1 MTVAV
6 LQKNSCLSLNE
17 STEALKVEMQTCL
30 INEGAAL
37 SM

>member
-6 LQKNSCLSLNE
+6 VQENSCLSLNE
-17 STEALKVEMQTCL
+17 STEALNVEMQTCL

-37 SM
+37 YM